1 MAATGSR
8 TAGYT
13 DVMAAGDHVRPAVTA
28 DVVAARGGGDRR
40 EVLLIRR
47 GNDPFRGCWALPGGF
62 LDALEVPEHAARR
75 ELEEETGLGWAG
87 PLRLVGV
94 YGEPGRDPRGWTVSC
109 AYLAAIGDAGL
120 AVRGGDD
127 AAEAAWH
134 RVDALPDLAFDHAV
148 IVRDALALLEEGS

>member
-1 MAATGSR
+1 MEVAASA
-8 TAGYT
+8 AGYT
-13 DVMAAGDHVRPAVTA
+13 GVMASGDHVRPAVTA
-28 DVVAARGGGDRR
+28 DVVAVREGDDGR